1 MTSHYAA
8 LWDTLYLRK
17 QQEEH
22 SAWYHGGHIQEAA
35 SAAVGVQAY
44 IYSYHGDISSS
55 INPISFRIPLKDLQV
70 GILKKKNPL
79 KWDGESIWQL

>member
-1 MTSHYAA
+1 MRGQTITEKTNPSSPPRLPIIVIAEPPTAFQRGWDMGGNWLMTSHYAA

-44 IYSYHGDISSS
+44 I
-55 INPISFRIPLKDLQV
+55 
-70 GILKKKNPL
+70 
-79 KWDGESIWQL
+79 